1 MRRVRRNA
9 SRAELARYQRI
20 IGVYA
25 PYVLIRCA
33 AFTNSRRLS
42 QEIGAYVLICTCL
55 MSSKLDH
62 SGQLGILVEVM
73 LETVGPDVTSR
84 GGGEGDE
91 PLLVDRNTR
100 TLVNALNRMDR
111 PLREVLILHSIE
123 GRRVNELVNLLQKPP
138 AEIEANLASAE
149 EALAEDLGLP
159 GIRDVRAL
167 LAEYAANQ
175 DVDWILEVACAAT
188 AYLAGEFEPT
198 DRPPRYWLN

>member
-1 MRRVRRNA
+1 MRRVRRYA
-9 SRAELARYQRI
+9 GRAELARYQRI

-62 SGQLGILVEVM
+62 SRQLGILVEVM

-84 GGGEGDE
+84 GQGEGDE
-91 PLLVDRNTR
+91 PLLVDRRTR
-100 TLVNALNRMDR
+100 TLVNALNRLDR
-111 PLREVLILHSIE
+111 PLREVLILHSIG
-123 GRRVNELVNLLQKPP
+123 GRNIRELASLLQKPP

-149 EALAEDLGLP
+149 EALAQDLELA
-159 GIRDVRAL
+159 DVVDAQTL
-167 LAEYAANQ
+167 LAEYTANQ

-188 AYLAGEFEPT
+188 AYLAGEVEQAAPL
-198 DRPPRYWLN
+198 PRCWLN

>member
-1 MRRVRRNA
+1 V
-9 SRAELARYQRI
+9 ELARYQRI

-33 AFTNSRRLS
+33 AFTNSRRVS

-55 MSSKLDH
+55 MASKLDH

-73 LETVGPDVTSR
+73 LETVGPDVISR
-84 GGGEGDE
+84 GEGEGDE
-91 PLLVDRNTR
+91 PLLVDRPTR
-100 TLVNALNRMDR
+100 TLVNALNRLDR

-123 GRRVNELVNLLQKPP
+123 DKKVNELAKLLQRPP
-138 AEIEANLASAE
+138 AEIEATVASAE
-149 EALAEDLGLP
+149 DTLAEDLGLP

-175 DVDWILEVACAAT
+175 HTDWILGVACAAT
-188 AYLAGEFEPT
+188 AYLAGELEPM
-198 DRPPRYWLN
+198 DCPPRHWLN

>member
-33 AFTNSRRLS
+33 AFTNSRRVS

-55 MSSKLDH
+55 LSSKLDH

-84 GGGEGDE
+84 DEGEGDE
-91 PLLVDRNTR
+91 PLLADRR
-100 TLVNALNRMDR
+100 MRILVNALNRLDR
-111 PLREVLILHSIE
+111 PLREVLILRSIG
-123 GRRVNELVNLLQKPP
+123 GRQVSELARLLQKPSG
-138 AEIEANLASAE
+138 EIEANLASVE
-149 EALAEDLGLP
+149 EVLAEDLGLP
-159 GIRDVRAL
+159 DAVDVQTL
-167 LAEYAANQ
+167 LAAVMARM
-175 DVDWILEVACAAT
+175 DFDWILEVGCAAM
-188 AYLAGEFEPT
+188 AYLAGEAQQT
-198 DRPPRYWLN
+198 GHLLRCWLN